1 MSYKKRNEKILMIFE
16 PMNELE
22 TYISSFWNITGTDLK
37 MVASF
42 FQPETIQKGS
52 FYLKPGKI
60 CNTLSFMQSG
70 LMRVYLIDD
79 SGQEITQWI
88 AGKGGFIT
96 DLAGM
101 LFNDASKYY
110 IQALT
115 DCECYT
121 INRTEYNAMEKTV
134 PRWHQLEKLFIAR
147 CFIFMEQ
154 RIFSLLSMTA
164 EDRYKWLFNYN
175 PALFNEVPLQYLASM
190 MGMSPETL
198 SRIRKRISS

>member
-1 MSYKKRNEKILMIFE
+1 
-16 PMNELE
+16 MNELE
-22 TYISSFWNITGTDLK
+22 TYISSFWNITGTDLQQ
-37 MVASF
+37 VASF
-42 FQPETIQKGS
+42 FQPETIQKGAY
-52 FYLKPGKI
+52 YLKPEKI
-60 CNTLSFMQSG
+60 CSSLSFLRSG

-79 SGQEITQWI
+79 NGQEITQWI
-88 AGKGGFIT
+88 AGKGGFVT

-121 INRTEYNAMEKTV
+121 LNRTAYNSLEKTV
-134 PRWHQLEKLFIAR
+134 PKLHQLEKLFIAR

-154 RIFSLLSMTA
+154 RVYSLLSMSA

-198 SRIRKRISS
+198 SRIRKKISS